1 MLIDGTNVKLAGST
15 IQPSPSE
22 PAYPISRTACK
33 IGPMTG
39 EDTALLDESL
49 SESTDLWTRV
59 ESQSLSHYL
68 LIIIG
73 LASVGGLL
81 FGYDTGV
88 ISGVLVLVGDDLG
101 AELSDL
107 DKELVT
113 SITSFGALFGSLF
126 TGVYSNSWGRK
137 PMIAT
142 ACGVFVVDSLFLA
155 VVWSKNTLLLGRFI
169 IGLAVGSAST
179 VVPVYIA
186 ELAPASKRGM
196 LVTLNSVTTTG
207 GQLIAYVV
215 GASLAHINHGWRWML
230 GIAAIPPCIVL
241 VLMKMVPES
250 PRYSISSGDLLNAER
265 SLRKIYPKADIH
277 TIHQLVVVVH
287 NESKNRER
295 KQNIVLLKDLFLV
308 PSNFRALVV
317 ACGLMA
323 SQQLCGFNSFMYY
336 AATIFQTVGFNN
348 PIAVSIV
355 VSATNFLFTW
365 VAVKYI
371 DKWGRRKMLLSTV
384 WIMVLSLVATGLL
397 FDSRPSWVVISTI
410 TYVASYASALG
421 NVPWQAIEFLPLEV
435 RSLGSMFISATN
447 WSMNFLV
454 SLSFLSLLSTLG
466 ATGTFSFYAALTF
479 LAYVGIY
486 FCYPE
491 VKGLSLENVNQVFE
505 HGFLVKT

>member
-1 MLIDGTNVKLAGST
+1 MGCCGLLQQHSPTHPP
-15 IQPSPSE
+15 IQPVALHSL
-22 PAYPISRTACK
+22 
-33 IGPMTG
+33 GLMTG
-39 EDTALLDESL
+39 EDTALLDESTND
-49 SESTDLWTRV
+49 STDLWNQV

-68 LIIIG
+68 LIIIC

-101 AELSDL
+101 ADLSNL
-107 DKELVT
+107 DKELIT

-126 TGVYSNSWGRK
+126 TGIYSNAWGRK

-155 VVWSKNTLLLGRFI
+155 IVWSKHTLLFGRFI
-169 IGLAVGSAST
+169 IGLAVGAAST

-186 ELAPASKRGM
+186 ELAPANRRGM

-215 GASLAHINHGWRWML
+215 GAGLAHCNHGWRWML

-241 VLMKMVPES
+241 LLMKMVPES

-265 SLRKIYPKADIH
+265 SLRKIYPKANVEI
-277 TIHQLVVVVH
+277 IHQLVIVVH
-287 NESKNRER
+287 NEAKNRER
-295 KQNIVLLKDLFLV
+295 KQDLLLLKELFLV

-336 AATIFQTVGFNN
+336 AATIFQTVGFND

-371 DKWGRRKMLLSTV
+371 DRWGRRKMLLYTV
-384 WIMVLSLVATGLL
+384 WIMVLSLIATGLL
-397 FDSRPSWVVISTI
+397 FNSHPVLVVISTI

-421 NVPWQAIEFLPLEV
+421 NVPWQAIEFLPLDV

-447 WSMNFLV
+447 WSTNFLV
-454 SLSFLSLLSTLG
+454 SISFLSLLSTFG
-466 ATGTFSFYAALTF
+466 ATGTFSFYAVSTF
-479 LAYVGIY
+479 LAYIGIY
-486 FCYPE
+486 LCYPE
-491 VKGLSLENVNQVFE
+491 VKGLSLENVNKVFE
-505 HGFLVKT
+505 NGFLVKR